1 MKAKLPHI
9 DADLIRA
16 ALALISVNDDP
27 CILTKVVHI
36 NNQYIEATNG
46 HALIRMKHNAEFD
59 QDIAVQFVY
68 SVPEEAEFLDINSH
82 DDGNHTVT
90 YYRQDRDEEFRPFE
104 KSELVLMEERYP
116 DFSNL
121 LGCKHKE
128 GKTPYIAS
136 VYLALPYLMFGRGSV
151 DVLPSDD
158 SRSVLFAMDAL
169 TSEIYGEPI
178 LIAMAM
184 EKDIHK
190 LSQSLRDQ
198 IMGIE

>member
-27 CILTKVVHI
+27 RTLTKVVHI

-59 QDIAVQFVY
+59 QDVAVQFVY
-68 SVPEEAEFLDINSH
+68 SVPDEAEFLDINSH
-82 DDGNHTVT
+82 DDGSHTVT

-104 KSELVLMEERYP
+104 KSELILMRENYP

-136 VYLALPYLMFGRGSV
+136 VYLALPYLMFGRGGV
-151 DVLPSDD
+151 DVLPSED
-158 SRSVLFAMDAL
+158 SRSVLFAMDTL

-198 IMGIE
+198 IMGTD

>member
-27 CILTKVVHI
+27 RIVTKVVHI
-36 NNQYIEATNG
+36 NNLYIEATNG
-46 HALIRMKHNAEFD
+46 HAFIRMKHNAEFD
-59 QDIAVQFVY
+59 QDIAVQFEY
-68 SVPEEAEFLDINSH
+68 SVPDEAEYLDINIH
-82 DDGNHTVT
+82 DNGSHTVT

-104 KSELVLMEERYP
+104 KSDLVPMQEGYP
-116 DFSNL
+116 DFNKL
-121 LGCKHKE
+121 LNDTFKE
-128 GKTPYIAS
+128 GKSPYIAS

-151 DVLPSDD
+151 DVLPSENC
-158 SRSVLFAMDAL
+158 RSVLFAMDAL

-184 EKDIHK
+184 EKDVHK

-198 IMGIE
+198 IMGID